1 MSAADVVARL
11 QLDDDEVL
19 RVFAT
24 DPLDVISGELDA
36 RPEVA
41 ILLALTA
48 ELDESV
54 LRRWLRT
61 RGARGTRPIELLLA
75 HDFAGFED
83 AVLEFRDQGVVLR
96 SGLQHDSRS
105 VD

>member
-1 MSAADVVARL
+1 MIA
-11 QLDDDEVL
+11 
-19 RVFAT
+19 
-24 DPLDVISGELDA
+24 GELDS

-41 ILLALTA
+41 ILLALTS

-61 RGARGTRPIELLLA
+61 RGPRGRPLDLLSA

-83 AVLEFRDQGVVLR
+83 AALELRERGIVLR
-96 SGLQHDSRS
+96 SGLQQGGRR